1 MGKIVISQ
9 NITLDGVV
17 EDPTGEEGSAYGG
30 WFDRYMAEDR
40 AAWAEAEYAE
50 AIAADAL
57 LMGRRTDAY
66 FGARWNAA
74 PGDWAERLRTLP
86 KYVVSSTLTDPIW
99 VNSTVLRGDVVEEA
113 SRLRQRIAGD
123 IVVYASRQL
132 VQTLLRNG
140 LVDEIRLMVFPLVI
154 GTGKRLFDD
163 VGTGAATG
171 TELRLQGAK
180 PVGRNLSALSYEV
193 VRDAPDDMR

>member
-9 NITLDGVV
+9 NVTLDGVV
-17 EDPTGEEGSAYGG
+17 EGPTGEEGSAYGG

-40 AAWAEAEYAE
+40 AAWAELEYAE

-66 FGARWNAA
+66 FAPRWNVA
-74 PGDWAERLRTLP
+74 PGDWAERLRSLP

-99 VNSTVLRGDVVEEA
+99 VNSIVLRGDVVEEVA
-113 SRLRQRIAGD
+113 RLKERIAGD

-132 VQTLLRNG
+132 VQKLLQNG
-140 LVDEIRLMVFPLVI
+140 LVDEFRLIVFPLVI

-163 VGTGAATG
+163 AGTASV
-171 TELRLQGAK
+171 LRLLGAR
-180 PVGRNLSALSYEV
+180 PIGSNLSALSYEV
-193 VRDAPDDMR
+193 VRDGGSAMR